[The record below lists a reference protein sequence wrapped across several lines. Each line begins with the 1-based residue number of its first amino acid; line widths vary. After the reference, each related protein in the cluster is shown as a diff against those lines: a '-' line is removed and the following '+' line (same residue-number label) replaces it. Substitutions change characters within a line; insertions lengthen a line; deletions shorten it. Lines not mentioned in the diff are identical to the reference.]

1 MPLVITVEIY
11 KQLFLKNRTDMN
23 SSQGRWFMC
32 IFGAS
37 RKHPP
42 SWTTPYACIETKTII
57 AGGGGG
63 EGRGGGAQNPGFH
76 R

>member
-1 MPLVITVEIY
+1 
-11 KQLFLKNRTDMN
+11 
-23 SSQGRWFMC
+23 MC

-42 SWTTPYACIETKTII
+42 SWTTPYACIETKTTI

-63 EGRGGGAQNPGFH
+63 GRGGGGGEWGGGRGGGGTKPWFSSMT
-76 R
+76 